1 MISFVIKRKLKE
13 KDFSCR
19 QLAIKS
25 QLGYNTVLNLANGT
39 SRPRFD
45 VFQELVHQLDL
56 TPEEVMLCLAK
67 YDEELDDE
75 ELMAIL
81 DEFYAD
87 DHLP

>member
-1 MISFVIKRKLKE
+1 MLSIIIKRKLRE

-39 SRPRFD
+39 NRPRFD
-45 VFQELVHQLDL
+45 VFQELVYQLDL
-56 TPEEVMLCLAK
+56 TSEEVMLCLAK
-67 YDEELDDE
+67 YDQELDDE
-75 ELMAIL
+75 SLMAIL

-87 DHLP
+87 NHLP